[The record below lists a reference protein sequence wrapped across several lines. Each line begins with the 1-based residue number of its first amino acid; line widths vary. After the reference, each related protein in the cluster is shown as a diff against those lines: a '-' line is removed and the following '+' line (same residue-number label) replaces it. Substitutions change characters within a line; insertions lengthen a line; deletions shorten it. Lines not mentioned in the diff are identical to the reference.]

1 MQGGLPEAN
10 PAGLPVEVKK
20 TDLTI
25 SGATLESDADPTY
38 DFNGGGAGGSGYG
51 IVLAGYESGTTHSR
65 SRQEM
70 DTNSLSTTGRTTM
83 YRQIDRP
90 SSCCVWSA
98 EVVND
103 SSVEYS

>member
-25 SGATLESDADPTY
+25 SGTTLESDAEPTY

-51 IVLAGYESGTTHSR
+51 IVLAGYESGKAYEGVYDEDALIGGNTFTLKAGDGYELLVYDGS
-65 SRQEM
+65 
-70 DTNSLSTTGRTTM
+70 
-83 YRQIDRP
+83 
-90 SSCCVWSA
+90 
-98 EVVND
+98 ND
-103 SSVEYS
+103 HVTSN

>member
-25 SGATLESDADPTY
+25 SGTTLESDADPTY

-51 IVLAGYESGTTHSR
+51 IVLAGYVSGKAYEGVYDEDALIGGNTFTLKAGDGYELLVYDGSNDHV
-65 SRQEM
+65 
-70 DTNSLSTTGRTTM
+70 
-83 YRQIDRP
+83 P
-90 SSCCVWSA
+90 S
-98 EVVND
+98 N
-103 SSVEYS
+103 

>member
-25 SGATLESDADPTY
+25 SGTTLESDAEPTY

-51 IVLAGYESGTTHSR
+51 IVLAGYVSG
-65 SRQEM
+65 EAYEGYY
-70 DTNSLSTTGRTTM
+70 DRTALINGNTFTLKAGEG
-83 YRQIDRP
+83 YELFVYDGSNDHVP
-90 SSCCVWSA
+90 S
-98 EVVND
+98 N
-103 SSVEYS
+103 